1 MSSRPAAGG
10 GRWVEVDPGR
20 LERWLAGFAQRHGS
34 IAVNPTEPTL
44 VVAAFDGAVAELH
57 PPPGSPPGHDIASFL
72 AAVTAPRP
80 LGLLLAR
87 RGGVA
92 VGVAE
97 GDRLV
102 SSKVDSAYVQGRT
115 AAGGWS
121 QRRFA
126 RRRENQARAAAASA
140 ADVAARVLL
149 PAAGRL
155 SAVVAGG
162 DRRTVEAILSDR
174 RLAPV
179 AVRLAERFLDVPEP
193 RQAVLV
199 DAVRMARAVR
209 IRLTEPEPEP
219 A

>member
-1 MSSRPAAGG
+1 MGGRPAAGG
-10 GRWVEVDPGR
+10 GRWVEVDPER
-20 LERWLAGFAQRHGS
+20 LERWLAGFAERHGS

-44 VVAAFDGAVAELH
+44 LVAAYDGAVAELH

-72 AAVTAPRP
+72 SAVTVPRQ

-92 VGVAE
+92 VGLAE
-97 GDRLV
+97 GGRLL
-102 SSKVDSAYVQGRT
+102 SSKVDSQYVQSRT

-126 RRRENQARAAAASA
+126 RRRENQARTAAAQA
-140 ADVAARVLL
+140 ADIAVRVLL

-155 SAVVAGG
+155 AAVVAGG
-162 DRRTVEAILSDR
+162 DRRTVDTILADR

-179 AVRLAERFLDVPEP
+179 AARLSERFLDVPDP
-193 RQAVLV
+193 RHAVLV
-199 DAVRMARAVR
+199 EAVRMARAVR
-209 IRLTEPEPEP
+209 IRLTEPDP
-219 A
+219 AES

>member
-1 MSSRPAAGG
+1 M
-10 GRWVEVDPGR
+10 EVDPER
-20 LERWLAGFAQRHGS
+20 LERWLAGFVERHGS

-44 VVAAFDGAVAELH
+44 LVAAYDGAVAELY

-72 AAVTAPRP
+72 SAVTVPRQ

-92 VGVAE
+92 VGLAE
-97 GDRLV
+97 GERLV
-102 SSKVDSAYVQGRT
+102 SSKVDSQYVQGRT

-126 RRRENQARAAAASA
+126 RRRENQARAAATHA
-140 ADVAARVLL
+140 ADTAVRVLL

-155 SAVVAGG
+155 AAVVAGG
-162 DRRTVEAILSDR
+162 DRRTVDTILADR

-179 AVRLAERFLDVPEP
+179 AARLSERFLDVPDP
-193 RQAVLV
+193 RHAVLV
-199 DAVRMARAVR
+199 EAVRMARAVR
-209 IRLTEPEPEP
+209 IRLTEPDGPPEPERP
-219 A
+219 